1 MGRVKTRLAAEIGA
15 SAATRFAR
23 IAAAS
28 LIRRLGRDG
37 RWRMVLAVAPDS
49 AIASPIW
56 PADVTRVGQGRGDL
70 GARMGRLL
78 THRSGP
84 RRKPD
89 VGKIDAKGSARRSGR
104 GRWLASGKID
114 AKGALLPSITRKKCL
129 PIFAKSDAQTKH
141 RSKRRLSSEFGNI
154 DAQAKSL
161 SRSFLGLPTQTRL
174 GPAILIGAD
183 IPAISAALIAAAFAV
198 LRRHDAIF
206 GPAEDGGYWLVGL
219 NGRAPRGDMFANVRW
234 SSPFALADTLAN
246 FRKSRVGYAA
256 MLGDVDDA
264 ASYRRLGHLA
274 GRVILPAGSHGGG

>member
-23 IAAAS
+23 VAAAS
-28 LIRRLGRDG
+28 LIRRLVRDG
-37 RWRMVLAVAPDS
+37 RWQMVLAVAPDS

-56 PADVTRVGQGRGDL
+56 PAEVTRVGQSTGDL

-78 THRSGP
+78 THRSG
-84 RRKPD
+84 
-89 VGKIDAKGSARRSGR
+89 R
-104 GRWLASGKID
+104 GRWPTSGKID
-114 AKGALLPSITRKKCL
+114 AKG
-129 PIFAKSDAQTKH
+129 
-141 RSKRRLSSEFGNI
+141 
-154 DAQAKSL
+154 
-161 SRSFLGLPTQTRL
+161 
-174 GPAILIGAD
+174 AILIGAD
-183 IPAISAALIAAAFAV
+183 IPAISATLIAAAFAV

-234 SSPFALADTLAN
+234 STPFALADTLAN
-246 FRKSRVGYAA
+246 FRQSRVGYAA

-274 GRVILPAGSHGGG
+274 GRVILPAGSRGGG